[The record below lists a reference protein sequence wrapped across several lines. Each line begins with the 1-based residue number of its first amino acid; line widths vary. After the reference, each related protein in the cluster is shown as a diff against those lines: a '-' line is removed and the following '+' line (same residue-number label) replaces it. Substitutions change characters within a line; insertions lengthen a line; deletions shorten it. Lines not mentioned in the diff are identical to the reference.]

1 MKVLFKKLKRT
12 KLSIRLIYYFVLI
25 LFLVSYIFFTRSLL
39 LLNGVENTIRI
50 IVIIVLG
57 TFLLLY
63 WFIDLL
69 LLLVKRYKTVVVLSF
84 ICMLLSCVCVIGSLY
99 INKAYTLLDKI
110 TEGDTTTYT
119 SVLILMNGTEF
130 KNEASFV
137 VGMINNDT
145 DPEGNI
151 LAYELM
157 NKENIKNITIKKY
170 DTYFEMLELLYSG
183 GLNGMF
189 VGDGYVDTY
198 STYEQYETIADQTKV
213 QFKYSKKMATQEIIE
228 SNHSNVTEPFT
239 MLLIGV
245 DSEKSTLNFNSGFNS
260 DTLMMVSFNPKTLSA
275 TVFSIPRDTYVP
287 ICNKGISS
295 KINSA
300 SAYGGACV
308 VKTVENLTGIP
319 IDFYSMINFQG
330 VVDLVD
336 ALGGV
341 TVNVQ
346 EPDFKKQ
353 YGGQVCEQNSKRQFG
368 NQIIC
373 MNPGIQVLNGE
384 QALAY
389 SRCRH
394 LYNLSDFARIQHQ
407 QDVVEAMAN
416 QLKTMRSVKEFYAVL
431 EAISKNMVTN
441 MSTAQLL
448 SLYNVFKSAV
458 IDGNNGSMI
467 NIQKTYLTG
476 YNLNMIVSN
485 ISSSMP
491 VYTYQ
496 YYESSLNEI
505 KEALNVT
512 LGKKE
517 PKWIKTFDYSINE
530 NYEATVIGKSYMST
544 SKNEA
549 LPNFVGMSL
558 TEAKEWCAARNITV
572 TTVEVTESSSL
583 YNSDYPNGTV
593 VTQSSLKGTLTSTI
607 SSIVF
612 GVNTESKTTTSSS
625 SSSSKGTSSSS
636 TSSSSKATTKETTL
650 PVQPGVVETE

>member
-25 LFLVSYIFFTRSLL
+25 LFLVSYILFTKSLL
-39 LLNGVENTIRI
+39 LLNGVENVIRI
-50 IVIIVLG
+50 VVIIVLG
-57 TFLLLY
+57 TFLILY

-69 LLLVKRYKTVVVLSF
+69 LLLCKRYKTVVVLSI
-84 ICMLLSCVCVIGSLY
+84 ICMLISCVSIIGSLY
-99 INKAYTLLDKI
+99 INKAYSLLDKI
-110 TEGDTTTYT
+110 TEDAFTTYT
-119 SVLILMNGTEF
+119 SDLILMSGTEF
-130 KNEASFV
+130 KNDSSFK
-137 VGMINNDT
+137 VGIINNDT
-145 DPEGNI
+145 DIEGNV
-151 LAYELM
+151 LAYELI
-157 NKENIKNITIKKY
+157 NKENIKNITINKY
-170 DTYFEMLELLYSG
+170 DTYFEMLELLYNG
-183 GLNGMF
+183 ELDGMF

-198 STYEQYETIADQTKV
+198 GTYEQYETIADQTKV
-213 QFKYSKKMATQEIIE
+213 QFKYSKKMETQEVIE
-228 SNHSNVTEPFT
+228 KNNSNVTEPFT
-239 MLLIGV
+239 ILLIGV
-245 DSEKSTLNFNSGFNS
+245 DSEKSTLKFNSGFNS
-260 DTLMMVSFNPKTLSA
+260 DTLMLVTFNPKTLSA

-308 VKTVENLTGIP
+308 VKTVENLTDIS
-319 IDFYSMINFQG
+319 IDYYSMINFQG

-341 TVNVQ
+341 TVDVQ

-368 NQIIC
+368 DQLIC
-373 MNPGIQVLNGE
+373 MNPGTQLLNGE

-416 QLKTMRSVKEFYAVL
+416 QMKSMKSVNEFYAVL
-431 EAISKNMVTN
+431 EAISNNMVTN
-441 MSTAQLL
+441 MSTSELL
-448 SLYNVFKSAV
+448 SLYNVFKAAV
-458 IDGNNGSMI
+458 IDGTNGAMI

-476 YNLNMIVSN
+476 YNLNMIVPN
-485 ISSSMP
+485 ISSSMA

-505 KEALNVT
+505 KDALNIT
-512 LGKKE
+512 LGKKK
-517 PKWIKTFDYSINE
+517 PTLIKTFDYSINE
-530 NYEATVIGKSYMST
+530 TYEPTVIGKSYLST

-549 LPNFVGMSL
+549 LPNFVGKTI

-572 TTVEVTESSSL
+572 TTVEITESSSL
-583 YNSDYPNGTV
+583 YNSQYPNGTV
-593 VTQSSLKGTLTSTI
+593 VTQSALKGTLTSTI
-607 SSIVF
+607 SNLVF
-612 GVNTESKTTTSSS
+612 GVNTESKTSTSSS
-625 SSSSKGTSSSS
+625 SSSSSHASSSSSSS
-636 TSSSSKATTKETTL
+636 TTTSTTKVTNN
-650 PVQPGVVETE
+650 PVTPAIVEP

>member
-1 MKVLFKKLKRT
+1 MKVFFKKLKRT
-12 KLSIRLIYYFVLI
+12 KLSIRLIYYFVFL
-25 LFLVSYIFFTRSLL
+25 LFLVSYILFTRSLL
-39 LLNGVENTIRI
+39 LLNGIETLIRI
-50 IVIIVLG
+50 IVIIILG
-57 TFLLLY
+57 TFLVLY
-63 WFIDLL
+63 WFLDLL
-69 LLLVKRYKTVVVLSF
+69 LLLCKKYKTVIVLSV
-84 ICMLLSCVCVIGSLY
+84 ICMLISCVCIIGSAY
-99 INKAYTLLDKI
+99 INKAYNLLGKI
-110 TEGDTTTYT
+110 TEGAYTTYT
-119 SVLILMNGTEF
+119 SDLILMSNTEF
-130 KNEASFV
+130 KNESSFK
-137 VGMINNDT
+137 VGIINNDT
-145 DPEGNI
+145 DIEGNV
-151 LAYELM
+151 LAYELI
-157 NKENIKNITIKKY
+157 NKENIKNITINKY

-183 GLNGMF
+183 ELNGIF
-189 VGDGYVDTY
+189 IGDGYVDTY
-198 STYEQYETIADQTKV
+198 STYEQYETIGEQTKI
-213 QFKYSKKMATQEIIE
+213 QFQYSKKMETKEIIE
-228 SNHSNVTEPFT
+228 NNHSNVTEPFT

-260 DTLMMVSFNPKTLSA
+260 DTLMLASFNPKTLSA

-308 VKTVENLTGIP
+308 VKTVENLTGIS

-336 ALGGV
+336 AIGGV
-341 TVNVQ
+341 TVEVQ

-353 YGGQVCEQNSKRQFG
+353 FNGQVCEQNSKRQFG

-373 MNPGIQVLNGE
+373 MNPGLQTLNGE

-416 QLKTMRSVKEFYAVL
+416 QMKSMKSVNDFYAVL
-431 EAISKNMVTN
+431 EAISNNMVTN

-448 SLYNVFKSAV
+448 SLYNVFKAAV

-485 ISSSMP
+485 ISRSMP

-505 KEALNVT
+505 KDALNVT
-512 LGKKE
+512 LGKKN
-517 PKWIKTFDYSINE
+517 PTWTKTFDYSINE
-530 NYEATVIGKSYMST
+530 TYEPIVIGKSYLST

-549 LPNFVGMSL
+549 LPNFVGKSL

-572 TTVEVTESSSL
+572 TTVEVTEGNSL
-583 YNSDYPNGTV
+583 YNKDYPNGTI
-593 VTQSSLKGTLTSTI
+593 VTQSALKGTLTSTLTNI
-607 SSIVF
+607 IL
-612 GVNTESKTTTSSS
+612 GVNTENKTTTSSS
-625 SSSSKGTSSSS
+625 SSSKKSEVSSSSSSSS
-636 TSSSSKATTKETTL
+636 TTKATSPTQVPTPAIIE
-650 PVQPGVVETE
+650 P

>member
-25 LFLVSYIFFTRSLL
+25 LFLVSYIFFTKSLL
-39 LLNGVENTIRI
+39 LLNGIENTIRI

-57 TFLLLY
+57 TLLLLY

-84 ICMLLSCVCVIGSLY
+84 ICMLISCVCIIGTLY
-99 INKAYTLLDKI
+99 INKAYSLLDKI
-110 TEGDTTTYT
+110 SEGDYTTYT
-119 SVLILMNGTEF
+119 SVMILMNGTEF
-130 KNEASFV
+130 KNEASFN

-151 LAYELM
+151 LAYELI

-183 GLNGMF
+183 ELNGMF
-189 VGDGYVDTY
+189 VGEGYVDTY

-213 QFKYSKKMATQEIIE
+213 QFKYSKKMETQEIIE
-228 SNHSNVTEPFT
+228 KNNSNVTEPFT

-341 TVNVQ
+341 TVDVQ

-373 MNPGIQVLNGE
+373 MNPGVQVLNGE

-416 QLKTMRSVKEFYAVL
+416 QMKSMKSVKDFYAVL

-458 IDGNNGSMI
+458 IDGNNGAMI

-485 ISSSMP
+485 ISRTMP

-505 KEALNVT
+505 KDALNVT
-512 LGKKE
+512 LGKKQ

-530 NYEATVIGKSYMST
+530 NYEIAVIGKSYMST

-549 LPNFVGMSL
+549 LPNFVGKSL

-572 TTVEVTESSSL
+572 TTVEVTEGNSL
-583 YNSDYPNGTV
+583 YNKDYPNGTV
-593 VTQSSLKGTLTSTI
+593 VTQSALKGTLTSTLN
-607 SSIVF
+607 SIIF
-612 GVNTESKTTTSSS
+612 GVNTESKTTSSSSSNSSKVTSSS
-625 SSSSKGTSSSS
+625 SSTSQ
-636 TSSSSKATTKETTL
+636 TTKETTN